1 MTRMP
6 NIDSNTM
13 NRISNAEERLLRRII
28 EKRLAQFVHRHIG
41 RSEDLLT
48 KYMVLKGTCERMATT
63 ESEWFQIERNQ
74 CFSRN
79 VCMTEK
85 AAVTLHRQK

>member
-1 MTRMP
+1 M
-6 NIDSNTM
+6 
-13 NRISNAEERLLRRII
+13 ERVSYAQEHLLRRIV
-28 EKRLAQFVHRHIG
+28 EKRQAQFVHRHFG

-48 KYMVLKGTCERMATT
+48 KYMVLKGTSERLATT
-63 ESEWFQIERNQ
+63 DSEWFQIERNQ

>member
-1 MTRMP
+1 M
-6 NIDSNTM
+6 
-13 NRISNAEERLLRRII
+13 ERVSYAQEHLLRRIV
-28 EKRLAQFVHRHIG
+28 EKRQAQFVHRHFG

-48 KYMVLKGTCERMATT
+48 KYMVLKGTSERLATT
-63 ESEWFQIERNQ
+63 DSEWVQIERNQ

>member
-1 MTRMP
+1 MERT
-6 NIDSNTM
+6 N
-13 NRISNAEERLLRRII
+13 NAQERLLRRIV

-48 KYMVLKGTCERMATT
+48 KYMVLKGTSERLATT
-63 ESEWFQIERNQ
+63 ESEWFQIGRNH

-79 VCMTEK
+79 VCVTEK